1 MNINARTYR
10 TADRFDLNLE
20 AIGYA
25 TAKQARA
32 AKRMGKLARKQAARR
47 AGQ

>member
-1 MNINARTYR
+1 MNATKTFK

-32 AKRMGKLARKQAARR
+32 AKRMGKLTRKAARR
-47 AGQ
+47 ATQ

>member
-1 MNINARTYR
+1 MNIHARTYR

-20 AIGYA
+20 AIGLA

-32 AKRMGKLARKQAARR
+32 AKRMNKITRKQARR
-47 AGQ
+47 AAQ